1 MLILTCKL
9 SLKSKYPLEL
19 NYGVGFLG
27 KPFDPRDVPLVLA
40 SEDERIQYLM
50 DNFVNYNTYFNE
62 LIDEIRR
69 FYYVEKKVN
78 ISRILNLFNY
88 LAGVASVY
96 LVIDEKLSGLRRLR
110 DLAEPI
116 NNNSGEVFVLVSEK
130 DQHPGF
136 NSWLYS
142 IVEGINLITF
152 PKFKSVHDSPK
163 LLLQVGINW
172 ASILKNRFTAA
183 KLSNFKQ
190 IYYIIFRDQ
199 NLTIDNRQFFVVTL
213 WIVIYIYHI
222 DNFITSDINS
232 IIHAIV
238 SEPMIRHLDRR
249 LKFYS
254 VLYSYIIQL
263 TNKQSLSKILDMIKL
278 YVPPSTDENYD
289 EDKFTADT
297 FNSGFTRIY
306 QCFTYHV
313 SPAVAN

>member
-1 MLILTCKL
+1 M
-9 SLKSKYPLEL
+9 
-19 NYGVGFLG
+19 
-27 KPFDPRDVPLVLA
+27 
-40 SEDERIQYLM
+40 
-50 DNFVNYNTYFNE
+50 
-62 LIDEIRR
+62 
-69 FYYVEKKVN
+69 
-78 ISRILNLFNY
+78 
-88 LAGVASVY
+88 
-96 LVIDEKLSGLRRLR
+96 
-110 DLAEPI
+110 
-116 NNNSGEVFVLVSEK
+116 FVLVSEK

-190 IYYIIFRDQ
+190 IYYTIFRDQ

-289 EDKFTADT
+289 AEDKFTADT
-297 FNSGFTRIY
+297 LILDLQEYINALPTMSHPLSQINFARVSVIY
-306 QCFTYHV
+306 FYLYMQQNWLVHQT
-313 SPAVAN
+313 